1 MSTSEVPIEKLIEFY
16 DSLAQEVMKEHEK
29 RFADRMRAVREAS
42 STLVSTA
49 SRFESSVKNAWGTM
63 DKAASEYGTR
73 LAQTIQETAQRL
85 VQAEPSQK
93 FPDAERFHEESVE
106 ALNKII
112 KTVRRYVPKL
122 HRGLKTELAA
132 LNTALAK
139 LENSV
144 RALGT
149 ALDQSPGTEIES
161 LRIEAELLTRRQDEL
176 TELRTEETGQT
187 LSLGT
192 ISKREKELLREEQDL
207 NSQGEFLE
215 LKQYEEALGSKEDQ
229 IRQFFQPIVKP
240 LLKLERAASAKQTPA
255 IDLRTLHGLL
265 ETPVETLT
273 TGQSFAIS
281 QVLVQLDEA
290 LARGQLDVEERKRRK
305 AQDTIQHAKNGAIGT
320 MREEFLTIQANIQET
335 LRQLRAKGFLEK
347 RTRIEEL
354 LAQARNEKENLR
366 SRHRDLQR
374 KIDERSKDIS
384 KRKTAVESQISKLSN
399 RTVTIRAG

>member
-122 HRGLKTELAA
+122 HRGLKAEMAA

-149 ALDQSPGTEIES
+149 ALDQSPGTKIQS
-161 LRIEAELLTRRQDEL
+161 LQREAELLTRRQDEFIK
-176 TELRTEETGQT
+176 LRSEETGQT

-215 LKQYEEALGSKEDQ
+215 LKRYEESLGSKEDQ

-240 LLKLERAASAKQTPA
+240 LLKLERAASAKQTSA

-281 QVLVQLDEA
+281 QVLAQLDEA

-305 AQDTIQHAKNGAIGT
+305 AQDTIQHAKNSAIGT
-320 MREEFLTIQANIQET
+320 MREEYLTIQANIQET
-335 LRQLRAKGFLEK
+335 LRQLRAKGLLEK
-347 RTRIEEL
+347 RTRVEEL
-354 LAQARNEKENLR
+354 LAQARNEKENLS

-384 KRKTAVESQISKLSN
+384 KQQTAVESQISKLAN

>member
-1 MSTSEVPIEKLIEFY
+1 LSASEVPIEKLIEFY
-16 DSLAQEVMKEHEK
+16 DSLAREVMKEHEK

-42 STLVSTA
+42 STLASTA

-63 DKAASEYGTR
+63 DATASEYGTR

-85 VQAEPSQK
+85 AQAEPSQK
-93 FPDAERFHEESVE
+93 FSDVERFHEESVE

-122 HRGLKTELAA
+122 HRGLRAEMAA

-144 RALGT
+144 RALGAT
-149 ALDQSPGTEIES
+149 LDQSPGTEVES
-161 LRIEAELLTRRQDEL
+161 IQIEAEILTRRQDEL
-176 TELRTEETGQT
+176 IELRSEETGQT

-192 ISKREKELLREEQDL
+192 ISTREKELLKEEQDL

-215 LKQYEEALGSKEDQ
+215 LKRYQEALGSKEDQ

-240 LLKLERAASAKQTPA
+240 LLKLERAASAKETSA

-265 ETPVETLT
+265 ETPVETIT

-281 QVLVQLDEA
+281 AVLVQLDEA
-290 LARGQLDVEERKRRK
+290 LSRGQLDVEERKRRK
-305 AQDTIQHAKNGAIGT
+305 AQETIQHAKNSAIET
-320 MREEFLTIQANIQET
+320 MREEHLTFQANIQET
-335 LRQLRAKGFLEK
+335 LRQLRAKGLLDK
-347 RTRIEEL
+347 RTKVEEL
-354 LAQARNEKENLR
+354 LAQARHEKESLS
-366 SRHRDLQR
+366 SRNRDLRR
-374 KIDERSKDIS
+374 KIDEISKDIS